1 MDDVAIARALHV
13 LGVVI
18 WIGGVAMVTMVLL
31 PAVRRGDVGPNR
43 LQVFEAIAL
52 SAPLVPCVGYGGA

>member
-13 LGVVI
+13 LAIVW

-31 PAVRRGDVGPNR
+31 PNARASQTGVALFQMAERRFAA
-43 LQVFEAIAL
+43 QA
-52 SAPLVPCVGYGGA
+52 